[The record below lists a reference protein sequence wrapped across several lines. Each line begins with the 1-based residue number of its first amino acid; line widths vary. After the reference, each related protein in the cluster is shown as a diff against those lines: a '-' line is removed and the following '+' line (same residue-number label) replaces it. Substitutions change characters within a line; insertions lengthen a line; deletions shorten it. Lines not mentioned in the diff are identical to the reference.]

1 MQSFKLG
8 ISALIVAGLC
18 TTLSASTKGVSFSNM
33 SSANLIGLAGKTVP
47 EEALDYQ
54 MELHKRAEKMNPE
67 QRKEFYREV
76 IAMADKNIAKT
87 AMENISKRM
96 DELSA
101 WQSKLDLPR

>member
-1 MQSFKLG
+1 
-8 ISALIVAGLC
+8 
-18 TTLSASTKGVSFSNM
+18 
-33 SSANLIGLAGKTVP
+33 
-47 EEALDYQ
+47 